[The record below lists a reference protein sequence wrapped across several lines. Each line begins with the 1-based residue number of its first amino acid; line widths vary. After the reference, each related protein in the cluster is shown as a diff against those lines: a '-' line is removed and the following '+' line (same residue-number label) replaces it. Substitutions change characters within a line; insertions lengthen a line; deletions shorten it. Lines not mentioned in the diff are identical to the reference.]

1 MIIIKV
7 NKAFSLIV
15 GVVLLFVSM
24 FSSPMT
30 VLGETDDGY
39 VDFYPV
45 AGMSTK
51 VTADCNN
58 GQSFTQNV
66 ATYESLNKPTLAG
79 AIFKGWY
86 LDEALTKP
94 AKGKVTSDK
103 VWAKWESVVCGY
115 DNPDAPSFK
124 SSKATWE
131 VREHIGL
138 SNTSA
143 IYCKELNRNNLWPD
157 HLTFYN
163 PDGSEFKTTAGH
175 KYSLSLYV
183 KPDDWSKVTW
193 NSKVAVRYNAGSSA
207 YDENSSNDVYPSV
220 YRDLDGSPA
229 RSVFKAIHDN
239 AVEAGRAGDDSWV
252 AISFA
257 FVSQNSTPVQIMF
270 NSMGST
276 FAVDEINIIDLT
288 AQKNI
293 VFGDKTVSGYA
304 GDEITYP
311 NSDGNMNVVAWKTAD
326 GKMFNDTVFTKDVTL
341 TPDYRNIVITDSDV
355 KGGTLNFKLRFDCV
369 TFKTDSGGVY
379 KDYLGR
385 VTVKQIGIGSILYPV
400 VGVGVKINGE
410 DYKGTSVKFSA
421 AENNLL
427 EVVVKNNT
435 TKYSTEYKD
444 IEGYIQYKD
453 AFGETK
459 TITSKLSSND
469 IGVRQG
475 VGLSYNAAADFGS
488 GATVG
493 YTDPTGKYTLT
504 WYDEFNSDEWDNSR
518 WYNGTQVSERTNG
531 STIYYKTD
539 RSLSFM
545 QNGNLVIKSEYD
557 AKNKVYLGTRAQP
570 RYEFFHGYIESRMK
584 MSEAYNSGSAFWLNN
599 AGVFD
604 DDPIKPDANNPAIY
618 PEIDVVE
625 VFDSVNHIYGI
636 TYHMWGYKDGVQEHR
651 QLGSGAVK
659 LPENLQ
665 ADGTNRLCFKDF
677 EDAEGY
683 ITVGFERTETQMNFY
698 LHKNGVR
705 TLIYSVTLKEL
716 QNITWGGTKIEKQSL
731 FVNPVFL
738 IFGQGAYELYE
749 AAGTDPTGFN
759 AVSYVDYVRIYE

>member
-1 MIIIKV
+1 MKKITAVILSAVIIIV
-7 NKAFSLIV
+7 A
-15 GVVLLFVSM
+15 LLC
-24 FSSPMT
+24 SPVT
-30 VLGETDDGY
+30 VLGLKDDGFT
-39 VDFYPV
+39 DFNPDL
-45 AGMSTK
+45 GFSKEITMHN
-51 VTADCNN
+51 NN
-58 GQSFTQNV
+58 GTTNAESV
-66 ATYESLNKPTLAG
+66 SLYEGLPEPYLAG
-79 AIFKGWY
+79 AMFKGWY

-94 AKGKVTSDK
+94 AKGDVTSTN
-103 VWAKWESVVCGY
+103 VWAKWEATECNF
-115 DNPDAPSFK
+115 DNAEAPYLAH
-124 SSKATWE
+124 SSDRYY
-131 VREHIGL
+131 VREHIGD
-138 SNTSA
+138 SNSSA
-143 IYCKELNRNNLWPD
+143 LYCKETNSNYAWPD
-157 HLTFYN
+157 HLVLYN
-163 PDGSEFKTTAGH
+163 PDGTVYNTVANHE
-175 KYSLSLYV
+175 YSVRLLV
-183 KPDDWSKVTW
+183 KLDDWSKCTW
-193 NSKVAVRYNAGSSA
+193 TTIAVLRHSVNKAYEESS
-207 YDENSSNDVYPSV
+207 ENGVYPGAYMSA
-220 YRDLDGSPA
+220 DGVTPA
-229 RSVFKAIHDN
+229 RAVIKALYDDAVKRNGSGFDSYVYLNFRFKATG
-239 AVEAGRAGDDSWV
+239 A
-252 AISFA
+252 
-257 FVSQNSTPVQIMF
+257 TPVYLMLRG
-270 NSMGST
+270 MGST
-276 FAVDEINIIDLT
+276 FAIDNFSITDLT

-311 NSDGNMNVVAWKTAD
+311 NSNGNMNVVGWKYD
-326 GKMFNDTVFTKDVTL
+326 NGKIFNDTVFTKDVTL
-341 TPDYRNIVITDSDV
+341 VPDYRNIAITNSDV
-355 KGGTLNFKLRFDCV
+355 KGGTLNFKLRFEGV
-369 TFKTDSGGVY
+369 TFKMNSSDVA

-400 VGVGVKINGE
+400 VGVGVKVNGAE
-410 DYKGTSVKFSA
+410 YSGISVKYSA

-427 EVVVKNNT
+427 EVSIKNNT
-435 TKYSTEYKD
+435 SNYSTEYKD

-453 AFGETK
+453 AFGEIK

-475 VGLSYNAAADFGS
+475 VGLSYNAAADFGN
-488 GATVG
+488 GASVG
-493 YTDPTGKYTLT
+493 YIDPTGKYTLT
-504 WYDEFNSDEWDNSR
+504 WYDEFDDNEWDYNK
-518 WYNGTQVSERTNG
+518 WGNGTQSTVRDNG
-531 STIYYKTD
+531 STLYNKNDRTHSYKN
-539 RSLSFM
+539 
-545 QNGNLVIKSEYD
+545 NGKLVLKSEYD
-557 AKNKVYLGTRAQP
+557 AKNKTYLGVRAEP
-570 RYEFFHGYIESRMK
+570 SYEFFHGYIESRMK

-604 DDPIKPDANNPAIY
+604 DDPIKPTDESPAIY

-651 QLGSGAVK
+651 QLGAGAVK